1 MSNGKPKIV
10 IRQKLLLLMLLV
22 LLLVALVIPS
32 RVWTTLLV
40 GLGGLI
46 LIAYM
51 WAWQLARGLRGSR
64 RLRFGWVSVG
74 DRLSEQF
81 ELVNRGYLPALW
93 VELIDDSDVPGYRA
107 NVVRSVG
114 AESVERWRT
123 SAVCTRRG
131 QFRLGPWVL
140 RSADPFSI
148 FEVKIFYPETEQ
160 IIIHP
165 PIYSRAPILL
175 PAGRS
180 SGRARTRTPAWQ
192 ATINAAG
199 VRDYRPADPQNWIH
213 WPTTARR
220 DELFVRQFDLDAA
233 GDIWLVLD
241 LHHAVQLGQGA
252 DGTEEFAVLLAA
264 SLSAQALNHNRAIG
278 LATYGRQPQLVAPGR
293 GEGQQWK
300 LLRALA
306 VATADGQ
313 NDLARALQDVRQVA
327 GRGSA
332 VIIITASDRVDWLPD
347 LLHLAQRSIQP
358 HAILLDRASFGAEGN
373 SARVRDV
380 VRDQGIEATLVR
392 QGELGEP
399 LQQLERR
406 GYWEFKVTGTGKVV
420 TTRTPFER

>member
-1 MSNGKPKIV
+1 LPPDYLRDSLDTVLLEAIMPGQTTDPQPKIV
-10 IRQKLLLLMLLV
+10 LRQRLLLFMLA
-22 LLLVALVIPS
+22 LLLIVALVIPS

-40 GLGGLI
+40 GLGGLV
-46 LIAYM
+46 LIAYV
-51 WAWQLARGLRGSR
+51 WAWQLAKGLRGSR

-81 ELVNRGYLPALW
+81 VIVNDGPLPALW
-93 VELIDDSDVPGYRA
+93 VELIDDSDVPGYQPSI
-107 NVVRSVG
+107 VRSVG
-114 AESVERWRT
+114 AQAVDRWRA

-131 QFRLGPWVL
+131 QFRIGPWAL

-148 FEVKIFYPETEQ
+148 FEVTISYPETEQ

-165 PIYSRAPILL
+165 PIYSRAPVSL
-175 PAGRS
+175 PAGHS
-180 SGRARTRTPAWQ
+180 SGRARARTPAWQ

-199 VRDYRPADPQNWIH
+199 VRAYRPADPQRWIH

-252 DGTEEFAVLLAA
+252 DSTEEFAVLLAA
-264 SLSAQALNHNRAIG
+264 ALSAQALDHNRAIG
-278 LATYGRQPQLVAPGR
+278 LATYGRQPQLIAPNR
-293 GEGQQWK
+293 GQGQQWK
-300 LLRALA
+300 LLQALA

-313 NDLARALQDVRQVA
+313 NDLSRALQDVSQIAR
-327 GRGSA
+327 RGSA
-332 VIIITASDRVDWLPD
+332 AIIITSSGRVDWLPD

-358 HAILLDRASFGAEGN
+358 HVVLLDRASFGGDGSE
-373 SARVRDV
+373 
-380 VRDQGIEATLVR
+380 
-392 QGELGEP
+392 
-399 LQQLERR
+399 LERR

-420 TTRTPFER
+420 TTRSPFER